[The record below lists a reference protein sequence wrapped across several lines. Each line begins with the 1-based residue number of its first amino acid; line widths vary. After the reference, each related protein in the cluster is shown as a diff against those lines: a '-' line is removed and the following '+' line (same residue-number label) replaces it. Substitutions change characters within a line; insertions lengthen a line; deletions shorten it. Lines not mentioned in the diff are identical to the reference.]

1 MYSFLRRINKENVM
15 KKNNS
20 PKILLVE
27 DDTNLGYVLSD
38 FLQISGYEVIL
49 ARDGRE
55 GLDKFRDGNFD
66 LCIIDV
72 MLPVIDGFTL
82 AEEIRKSALGIPFIF
97 LTAKSMEKDRIRG
110 LKIGA
115 DDYITKPFS
124 TEELS
129 LRIDAILRRS
139 KYSILTND
147 VPDVFHIGSLAFDY
161 TNHLLTTPKGE
172 RRLTRKEAEVLR
184 LLCINKNKVV
194 RREVALKNIWGDDD
208 YFMGRSMDVY
218 IAKLRK
224 FLKDDTRVAIV
235 NIPRTG
241 FMLEV
246 SDEAGD

>member
-1 MYSFLRRINKENVM
+1 MYSFPRRIYKVNVM

-38 FLQISGYEVIL
+38 FLQISGYEVTL

-147 VPDVFHIGSLAFDY
+147 VH
-161 TNHLLTTPKGE
+161 
-172 RRLTRKEAEVLR
+172 RRISYWQPRLR
-184 LLCINKNKVV
+184 LYQSPSDNSK
-194 RREVALKNIWGDDD
+194 
-208 YFMGRSMDVY
+208 GRKTADQEGSRSSSSPVHQQEQSGQ
-218 IAKLRK
+218 KGSG
-224 FLKDDTRVAIV
+224 
-235 NIPRTG
+235 P
-241 FMLEV
+241 
-246 SDEAGD
+246 